1 MMSNKNQNLS
11 LTLIRDELFDLSLY
25 QALCKYAKGDLRILL
40 EDLIA
45 IETKHLAFW
54 ENFFKTKRRELD
66 LWRRI
71 KLYFIVF
78 ISYLGGEKVVHLI
91 LEAIEI
97 YGIRKYLLLSR
108 VYKGTEFALALR
120 GVLMDELSHEEKI
133 VSRFAE
139 RNINPEKIRNIF
151 LGFNDGIVEMLGAVS
166 GFFAAFNELSSVL
179 IAALTVATAG
189 SLSMAAGIYVGT
201 SSESEIKAL
210 EKEKAIYLKRAE
222 ERKGSL
228 ETHPFVSALIVG
240 ISYLLGALVPIIPIL
255 FNTHKIFYPIILA
268 GSMIIV
274 VSTVFAFL
282 SGMEIRK
289 RITLNFVII
298 AAATIITYALGI
310 LAKNIV
316 G

>member
-1 MMSNKNQNLS
+1 MMLNQDQKLS

-54 ENFFKTKRRELD
+54 EVFFKTKRRELD

-78 ISYLGGEKVVHLI
+78 ISYLGGGKVVHLI

-120 GVLMDELSHEEKI
+120 GVLRDELSHEEKI
-133 VSRFAE
+133 VSRFAD

-255 FNTHKIFYPIILA
+255 FKTHKIFYPIIFA

-310 LAKNIV
+310 LAKNIL

>member
-1 MMSNKNQNLS
+1 MSNKNQKLS
-11 LTLIRDELFDLSLY
+11 LTLIGDELFDLSLY
-25 QALCKYAKGDLRILL
+25 QSLHKYAKGDFRILL

-54 ENFFKTKRRELD
+54 EDFFKTKRRELN

-120 GVLMDELSHEEKI
+120 GVLRDELSHEEKI
-133 VSRFAE
+133 VSRFAK

-151 LGFNDGIVEMLGAVS
+151 LGFNDGLVEMLGATS
-166 GFFAAFNELSSVL
+166 GFFAAFNELSSIL
-179 IAALTVATAG
+179 IAVLTVATAG
-189 SLSMAAGIYVGT
+189 SLSMAAGIYVA
-201 SSESEIKAL
+201 SNSEAEIKEL
-210 EKEKAIYLKRAE
+210 EREKDLYLKRTRE
-222 ERKGSL
+222 TSSL
-228 ETHPFVSALIVG
+228 KTYPFISALIVG
-240 ISYLLGALVPIIPIL
+240 ISYLLGALVPIIPI
-255 FNTHKIFYPIILA
+255 FFGAHTIFYPIIFA
-268 GSMIIV
+268 GSMIIA

-282 SGMEIRK
+282 SGMEIKK

-310 LAKNIV
+310 LAKNIA

>member
-1 MMSNKNQNLS
+1 MMLNQDQKLS
-11 LTLIRDELFDLSLY
+11 LILIRDELFDLSLY
-25 QALCKYAKGDLRILL
+25 QALCKYAKGDLQILL
-40 EDLIA
+40 EDLIV
-45 IETKHLAFW
+45 IEIKHLAFW
-54 ENFFKTKRRELD
+54 EDFFKIKRRELD

-78 ISYLGGEKVVHLI
+78 ISYIGGEKVVHLI

-120 GVLMDELSHEEKI
+120 GVLRDELSHEEKI

-189 SLSMAAGIYVGT
+189 SLSMAAGIYVGA
-201 SSESEIKAL
+201 SSESEIKSL
-210 EKEKAIYLKRAE
+210 EKEKALYLKRAE
-222 ERKGSL
+222 RISSL
-228 ETHPFVSALIVG
+228 ETHPFMSALIVG

-255 FNTHKIFYPIILA
+255 FGVYTIFYPIIFA

-289 RITLNFVII
+289 RITLNFIII
-298 AAATIITYALGI
+298 AAAIIITYALGI
-310 LAKNIV
+310 LVKNIV
-316 G
+316 R